1 MGGIGRGAAA
11 LVAACVLVFGSAAQA
26 QYASELGKLAPEALK
41 GKDATHNAEVVRR
54 LLAGEEG
61 PVRDAV
67 LLNAGAALAAYE
79 GADGPLLDRVAQG
92 MAAAAAALDSGAAS
106 AVLDRW
112 TETATR
118 LADS

>member
-1 MGGIGRGAAA
+1 VSHEVLDPVAIGIAPA
-11 LVAACVLVFGSAAQA
+11 
-26 QYASELGKLAPEALK
+26 APEALK

-54 LLAGEEG
+54 LLAGAEG

-79 GADGPLLDRVAQG
+79 GADGPLQDRVAQG